1 MFDTGLNY
9 IPADKLI
16 SVTGIQ
22 KVQSD
27 YSFGIAKEPEIIE
40 KLSTHF
46 NENISKCSYQYSYYD
61 AESETTKYEIKS
73 RRNRVGDYPTTII
86 AVDKTKTTGRLVFV
100 FHFLDGL
107 YYVVYE
113 ATQFSKYEIRNVSA
127 YRKGGV
133 KTLKPHYF
141 IPIGDLIPICI

>member
-1 MFDTGLNY
+1 MYDSGLNY
-9 IPADKLI
+9 IPANQLL
-16 SVTGIQ
+16 TGIK
-22 KVQSD
+22 KVQCD
-27 YSFGIAKEPEIIE
+27 YDFGTAKEPEIIE
-40 KLSTHF
+40 KLSCHF
-46 NENISKCSYQYSYYD
+46 KENISKCSYQYSYYD

-73 RRNRVGDYPTTII
+73 RRNKKGDYPTTII

-107 YYVVYE
+107 FYVVYE
-113 ATQFSKYEIRNVSA
+113 PVQFSKYEIKNVSA

-141 IPIGDLIPICI
+141 IPIEDLSPILI